1 MVPRAQ
7 GERITPKGFVHTT
20 IVTSNDKKETMSTHN
35 HQRVAWANGSTP
47 TDRVARPFKSFD
59 INDAE
64 RTSNHSSA
72 HRGTRKLRI
81 AQISNLF
88 EPITDSSTNGLAQI
102 VYILSQELVDLG
114 HDVTLYARFGSSTNA
129 RLVPLS
135 DLTNASDTILG
146 KVLPVAA
153 AFADWRN
160 FDIIHDHTRFYST
173 LFAHFV
179 PISVV
184 STVHHP
190 IQYDELHWQ
199 HPAEDYATFF
209 RSTWN
214 GLVKHVNTVCVSR
227 FQRAGF
233 SGKAEVIYNG
243 IPLKMWS
250 RPSFG
255 SGRYLAFLGAINET
269 KGTHEA
275 IMAALLAGERIIIAG
290 TTDENDEYFQRRIK
304 PFVDGRRVKYI
315 GSVNFEQKQRF
326 LAEAKAVL
334 MPIQWDDPLPT
345 VALESLASGTPVIA
359 WNRSSLG
366 EIVEDGKSGFLVSSV
381 EEMAAR
387 VKDLWRLDRKA
398 CRSRAELLFDSRVMA
413 ERYVSLYRTLLGSP
427 SDRRPRAALQ
437 SARNDASC

>member
-135 DLTNASDTILG
+135 DLTNASGTILG

-160 FDIIHDHTRFYST
+160 FDTTIPDSIRPFLRILFPSLSFRPFITQSST
-173 LFAHFV
+173 TSFTGNIL
-179 PISVV
+179 P
-184 STVHHP
+184 
-190 IQYDELHWQ
+190 
-199 HPAEDYATFF
+199 EDYATFF

-214 GLVKHVNTVCVSR
+214 RLVKHVNTVFVSR

-326 LAEAKAVL
+326 LAETKAVL

-387 VKDLWRLDRKA
+387 VKDLWRLDRQA

>member
-1 MVPRAQ
+1 MD
-7 GERITPKGFVHTT
+7 H
-20 IVTSNDKKETMSTHN
+20 VT
-35 HQRVAWANGSTP
+35 
-47 TDRVARPFKSFD
+47 RPFKSLHTTGAKRASTHTF
-59 INDAE
+59 AQSSM
-64 RTSNHSSA
+64 RT
-72 HRGTRKLRI
+72 LRI

-102 VYILSQELVDLG
+102 VYILTQELVRLG
-114 HDVTLYARFGSSTNA
+114 HQVTLYARMHSSTDA
-129 RLVPLS
+129 RVVPLS
-135 DLTNASDTILG
+135 DLTNAADTILG

-153 AFADWRN
+153 AFADWRK

-179 PISVV
+179 PIPVV

-190 IQYDELHWQ
+190 IQFDELHWQ

-214 GLVKHVNTVCVSR
+214 RLVEHVSTVFVSN

-233 SGKAEVIYNG
+233 SGKAEVIHNG
-243 IPLKMWS
+243 IPLQIWS
-250 RPSFG
+250 RPNFG

-290 TTDENDEYFQRRIK
+290 TTDENGEYFQQRVK
-304 PFVDGRRVKYI
+304 PLVDSRQVKYI
-315 GSVNFEQKQRF
+315 GPVNFEQKQRF

-359 WNRSSLG
+359 WNRSSMG

-387 VKDLWRLDRKA
+387 AKDLWRLDRQA
-398 CRSRAELLFDSRVMA
+398 CRSRGELLFDSRVMA
-413 ERYVSLYRTLLGSP
+413 ERYVNLYRTLLARP

-437 SARNDASC
+437 SVRNDANG